1 MNHGGYRYRLVLTEN
16 LKKGGVDNQFKTECR
31 DLSTKGLYALELLS
45 WNTKKNRLRT
55 EWYVPYPGMALLDEN
70 NCHTPI

>member
-1 MNHGGYRYRLVLTEN
+1 MNHGGYRYWLVLTEN

-45 WNTKKNRLRT
+45 WNTKKKQVKNRMVCTLPRNGFT
-55 EWYVPYPGMALLDEN
+55 
-70 NCHTPI
+70 